1 VLSPGRKMS
10 PEEAAAQLRE
20 GLLTGQW
27 AAREELLGRH
37 LDGLHTWFHLN
48 GLSGESAAAA
58 TLDAVSA
65 VLREP
70 PPELSPDLWLL
81 RSFLQHAPLALNR
94 QRRIRADFSPLAER
108 WRCLPA
114 DLQPVLWLREIC
126 GSKTADIA
134 DILQIPASTVR
145 IRLQRARQELA
156 GNPP

>member
-1 VLSPGRKMS
+1 MTGRKTT
-10 PEEAAAQLRE
+10 PAEAALQLRE
-20 GLLTGQW
+20 GLLSGQW
-27 AAREELLGRH
+27 AAREELIGRH
-37 LDGLHTWFHLN
+37 LDALHTWFHLH
-48 GLSGESAAAA
+48 GLSGEPAAAA
-58 TLDAVSA
+58 TLDALSA

-70 PPELSPDLWLL
+70 PPDLPLDLWLL
-81 RSFLQHAPLALNR
+81 RSFLRHAPPALGR
-94 QRRIRADFSPLAER
+94 QRRVRADFSPLAER

-126 GSKTADIA
+126 GSTTPDIA